1 MDLLKRLEDN
11 ENYQWAKSIGAF
23 FSTRASQR
31 ALFKKA
37 GHIGVH
43 AAFIAA
49 KKCIYLLIR
58 SHRIAGRNQGGHFK
72 RVLRQEDKERDFF
85 FIQAYIHSKKCIL
98 KLLTCTY
105 IFFPSSLIV
114 WMDLQKQRNN
124 LNINDYL
131 SCVCFLIFRNSAL
144 FPPFTHSNPWILK
157 KKNHLDVDEFF
168 LE

>member
-1 MDLLKRLEDN
+1 MRITN
-11 ENYQWAKSIGAF
+11 E
-23 FSTRASQR
+23 QR

-85 FIQAYIHSKKCIL
+85 LFKHIYTAKNAFLNCLHARIY
-98 KLLTCTY
+98 
-105 IFFPSSLIV
+105 FFPH
-114 WMDLQKQRNN
+114 
-124 LNINDYL
+124 L
-131 SCVCFLIFRNSAL
+131 S
-144 FPPFTHSNPWILK
+144 
-157 KKNHLDVDEFF
+157 
-168 LE
+168 